1 MTTELVLGGG
11 GPVGVAWE
19 VGVLAGLAE
28 AGVDLSTADQIIGT
42 SAGSIVGARLAL
54 GQTPSELAARGP
66 IGVDATGEGMPKV
79 DPGSLAPIG
88 ALLFEAMT
96 GARPV
101 TDVVGDLGTLATS
114 TEPVVDEEG
123 FIRLVGDASLGEAWP
138 DRSYRCTA
146 WNIDTRE
153 FTVWGADSG
162 VPLGRAVATSCSVPG
177 VFPPITID
185 GQRYMDGGVITASNA
200 QLAEGADTVVV
211 ISVTSRIVPDF
222 RDQLAISLDRE
233 IAELRAQG
241 ATVELIEFDDATA
254 QATAGDLMSTASSA
268 AVAETAVL
276 QGRAEADRI
285 GAVWG

>member
-1 MTTELVLGGG
+1 MTTALVLGGG

-19 VGVLAGLAE
+19 VGLLAGLAE
-28 AGVDLSTADQIIGT
+28 AGVDLTTADHIVGT

-54 GQTPSELAARGP
+54 GQRPAELIAQRP
-66 IGVDATGEGMPKV
+66 LGVDAAGEGMPVV
-79 DPGSLAPIG
+79 DPGALAPVG

-101 TDVVGDLGTLATS
+101 ADVVGDLGALSTS
-114 TEPVVDEEG
+114 AEPIVDEAG
-123 FIRLVGDASLGEAWP
+123 FIRLVGDSSLGVDWP
-138 DRSYRCTA
+138 ERSYRCTA

-162 VPLGRAVATSCSVPG
+162 VPLGRAVASSCSVPG
-177 VFPPITID
+177 VFPPITIV

-200 QLAEGADTVVV
+200 QLATGADTVVV
-211 ISVTSRIVPDF
+211 ISVTSRIVPDL
-222 RDQLAISLDRE
+222 RDQLAVSLDAE
-233 IAELRAQG
+233 IADLRAEG

-254 QATAGDLMSTASSA
+254 QATAGDLMSVASAA
-268 AVAETAVL
+268 AVAAPAFA